1 MNMKKDNILNYLI
14 LVRPSNW
21 IKNFIIFLPIFFGGK
36 ISDIN
41 LIENAILAFISF
53 SLLASSIYI
62 LNDYMDLA
70 YDRSH
75 PSKKY
80 RPLASGKVPI
90 IHAIFITV
98 MLLILGLWLILQI
111 SISAFYF
118 CITYVI
124 IMVAYCLIFR
134 KLALVDIGIIAI
146 GFVIRLFVG
155 SAVTD
160 IPNSMW
166 IIIMTFLVALF
177 ITLAKRRD
185 DLINPDINN
194 SKTRESISG
203 YSLNLVDSLII
214 VLVPIIIVSYILYC
228 TADQNLS
235 RIGENLYLTSFF
247 VIFGFMRYLQL
258 IYKFNLGGDPINI
271 FFTDLGIQTILFLW
285 LVSFTLI
292 LYF

>member
-1 MNMKKDNILNYLI
+1 MKKDKFMNYLN

-36 ISDIN
+36 ILDIN

-62 LNDYMDLA
+62 LNDYMDLT

-90 IHAIFITV
+90 RHAIFITV

-203 YSLNLVDSLII
+203 YSLSLVDNFII

-271 FFTDLGIQTILFLW
+271 FFTDSSIQTILFLW